1 MADVDTDTGTVG
13 AQLASLADKVADIKA
28 DVAVIRERT
37 QQLDKLDSRVT
48 RLERM
53 ASRYWS
59 LWAVALV
66 LGAVG
71 GWLAAHVQAVH

>member
-1 MADVDTDTGTVG
+1 MDSDTGAIGV
-13 AQLASLADKVADIKA
+13 QLAGLADKVSEIRT
-28 DVAVIRERT
+28 DVAVIKVRT
-37 QQLDKLDSRVT
+37 EQLDKLDNRVT

-66 LGAVG
+66 LGAAA
-71 GWLAAHVQAVH
+71 GWIAAHVQAVR

>member
-1 MADVDTDTGTVG
+1 MPDTDGAIGT
-13 AQLASLADKVADIKA
+13 QLASLADKVTDIRA
-28 DVAVIRERT
+28 DVAVIKDRSA
-37 QQLDKLDSRVT
+37 QWDKLDDRVT

-66 LGAVG
+66 LGAVA
-71 GWLAAHVQAVH
+71 GWLAAHIAAVRP

>member
-1 MADVDTDTGTVG
+1 MADVDTDGATVG
-13 AQLASLADKVADIKA
+13 AQLSSLADKVADIRA
-28 DVAVIRERT
+28 DVAVIKDRT
-37 QQLDKLDSRVT
+37 GQLDKLDSRVT

-66 LGAVG
+66 LGAAA

>member
-1 MADVDTDTGTVG
+1 MADVDTDAGTVG
-13 AQLASLADKVADIKA
+13 AQLAGLADKVADIRA
-28 DVAVIRERT
+28 DVAVIKDRT
-37 QQLDKLDSRVT
+37 AQLDKLDSRVT
-48 RLERM
+48 ALERT

-71 GWLAAHVQAVH
+71 GWLAAHVTAVH